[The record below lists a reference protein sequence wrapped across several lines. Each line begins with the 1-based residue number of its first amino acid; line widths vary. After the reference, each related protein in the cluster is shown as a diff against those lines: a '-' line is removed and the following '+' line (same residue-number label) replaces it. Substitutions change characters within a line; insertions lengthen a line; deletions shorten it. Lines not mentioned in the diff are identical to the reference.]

1 MLYLVKQI
9 ANDVFR
15 IKKLLELK
23 FLDDEKLKLE
33 MIKIL
38 KEMRREDDEKI

>member
-1 MLYLVKQI
+1 MFYSKQI

-23 FLDDEKLKLE
+23 FLDEE
-33 MIKIL
+33 G
-38 KEMRREDDEKI
+38 RR